1 MKKSLFYCKREKVRL
16 NRQENWISPF
26 LTPKTFDKIVCVVHF
41 LFYYYVGIFSLLLF
55 REKPHTDFCG
65 LPYKIRETFLH
76 IAIGD
81 LKDEFL
87 LIIITI
93 CSTAVFVELW
103 MARSLNIKKKW
114 NMTPIHWFFIK
125 KSRFYKCVG
134 MCINIWLNQLW
145 PISVENNF
153 LLNLSTNESLITS
166 TSDKKKFKLKYKIKW
181 SHRRPQAV

>member
-1 MKKSLFYCKREKVRL
+1 MPSVESFYYYHNNSTFSFSTIWIERKNRVKKSLFYCKGEKVRL

-41 LFYYYVGIFSLLLF
+41 LFYYVGIFSLLLF

-93 CSTAVFVELW
+93 CSTAVFVEL
-103 MARSLNIKKKW
+103 
-114 NMTPIHWFFIK
+114 
-125 KSRFYKCVG
+125 
-134 MCINIWLNQLW
+134 
-145 PISVENNF
+145 
-153 LLNLSTNESLITS
+153 
-166 TSDKKKFKLKYKIKW
+166 
-181 SHRRPQAV
+181 